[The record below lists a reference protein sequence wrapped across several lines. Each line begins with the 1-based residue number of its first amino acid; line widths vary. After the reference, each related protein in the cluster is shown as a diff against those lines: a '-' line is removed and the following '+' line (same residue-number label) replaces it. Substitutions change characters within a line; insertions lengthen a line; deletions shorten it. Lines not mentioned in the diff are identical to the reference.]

1 MNQELELERERRL
14 TTVET
19 DVKTIMTNHLPHIQA
34 AVDKVQ
40 DALFKLLWLLVTTA
54 IGVAVSIGLIFFK

>member
-19 DVKTIMTNHLPHIQA
+19 DVKTIMTNHLPHIQT

-40 DALFKLLWLLVTTA
+40 DDMSKIMWLLVTTSV
-54 IGVAVSIGLIFFK
+54 GVAVSIGLAFFK

>member
-40 DALFKLLWLLVTTA
+40 DDMSKIMWLLVTTSV
-54 IGVAVSIGLIFFK
+54 GVTVSIGLAFFK

>member
-34 AVDKVQ
+34 AVDKIM
-40 DALFKLLWLLVTTA
+40 WLLITTA
-54 IGVAVSIGLIFFK
+54 VGVAVSLALLFFK

>member
-1 MNQELELERERRL
+1 MNHELELERERRL

-34 AVDKVQ
+34 AVDKIM
-40 DALFKLLWLLVTTA
+40 WLLITTA
-54 IGVAVSIGLIFFK
+54 VGVAVSLGLLFFK